1 MSMFQDIGK
10 FVDNQ
15 KNFSFIVMGVI
26 TFVGLVIKFTF
37 GANPTKDGTDGPA
50 SSTVY
55 GYGIVAFSILS
66 GIFLSFSLAIHDKS
80 KEINTEKSNEVFAFL
95 KLLIT
100 YSLQPILLFIILLWI
115 IAINVNY
122 YTKINKGYVTQEY
135 FQFSTMSNILITI
148 QIIILFMFLNEKTP
162 ERSIKLTQLLYVL
175 SSFNLVFIGMM
186 HIVVKY
192 FSTDG

>member
-1 MSMFQDIGK
+1 MEDIRK
-10 FVDNQ
+10 FVDDQ

-26 TFVGLVIKFTF
+26 TFVGLVIKLAF
-37 GANPTKDGTDGPA
+37 GTSPTKDGTDGPA

-66 GIFLSFSLAIHDKS
+66 GIFLTFSLAS
-80 KEINTEKSNEVFAFL
+80 KEKISSESNEVVAFIQV
-95 KLLIT
+95 LIK

-122 YTKINKGYVTQEY
+122 YTKINKGTVSETY
-135 FQFSTMSNILITI
+135 FQFSTLSNILII
-148 QIIILFMFLNEKTP
+148 LQIIILFIYLKEQK
-162 ERSIKLTQLLYVL
+162 EGRKSQITQLLYIL
-175 SSFNLVFIGMM
+175 ASLNLIFAAMM
-186 HIVVKY
+186 NIVVKY

>member
-1 MSMFQDIGK
+1 MEDIGK

-26 TFVGLVIKFTF
+26 TFVGLIIKFTF

-66 GIFLSFSLAIHDKS
+66 GIFLSFSLAS
-80 KEINTEKSNEVFAFL
+80 KEYVEDSKSNPVVAFF
-95 KLLIT
+95 KLLLK

-122 YTKINKGYVTQEY
+122 YTKINKGTVSESY
-135 FQFSTMSNILITI
+135 FQFSSLSNFLITM

-162 ERSIKLTQLLYVL
+162 ERRNQMTQLLYIL
-175 SSFNLVFIGMM
+175 ASFNLIFAAMM
-186 HIVVKY
+186 NIVVKY

>member
-1 MSMFQDIGK
+1 MEDIGK
-10 FVDNQ
+10 FVDDQ

-26 TFVGLVIKFTF
+26 TFVGLIIKMTF

-66 GIFLSFSLAIHDKS
+66 GIFLSFSLAS
-80 KEINTEKSNEVFAFL
+80 KERIEDTKSNPVVAFL
-95 KLLIT
+95 KVLLKH
-100 YSLQPILLFIILLWI
+100 SLQPILLFIILLWN

-122 YTKINKGYVTQEY
+122 YTQINKGNVTEQY
-135 FQFSTMSNILITI
+135 YNFSSLSNILITI
-148 QIIILFMFLNEKTP
+148 QIIILFIFLNEKNV
-162 ERSIKLTQLLYVL
+162 ERKNQMTQLLYIL
-175 SSFNLVFIGMM
+175 ATFNIVFAAMM
-186 HIVVKY
+186 NIVVKY